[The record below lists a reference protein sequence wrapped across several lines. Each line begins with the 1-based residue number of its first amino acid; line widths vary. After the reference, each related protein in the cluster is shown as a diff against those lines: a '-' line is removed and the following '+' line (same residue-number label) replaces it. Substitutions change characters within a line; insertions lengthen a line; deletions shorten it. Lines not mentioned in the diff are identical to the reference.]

1 MKNPLCKCGRE
12 RDIAGSKCR
21 ACRNAYAREYEQ
33 SKRDLKKASISKG
46 IAMAAR
52 LRKIEKLMEVRR
64 GKH

>member
-33 SKRDLKKASISKG
+33 NKRDSKKASIFKG

-52 LRKIEKLMEVRR
+52 LRKIEKLMEA
-64 GKH
+64 K